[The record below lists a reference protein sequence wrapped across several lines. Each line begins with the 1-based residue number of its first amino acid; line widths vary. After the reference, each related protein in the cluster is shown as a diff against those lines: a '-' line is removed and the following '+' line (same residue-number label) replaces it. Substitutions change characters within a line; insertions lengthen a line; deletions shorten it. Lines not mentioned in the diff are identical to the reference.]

1 MKLHNYPLQKLEKNL
16 AMDYKIPILKTITY
30 RILGSL
36 TSMTIAYATTNDYMV
51 GVAVGSADLII
62 KPIIYYI
69 HELLWQKKNP

>member
-1 MKLHNYPLQKLEKNL
+1 
-16 AMDYKIPILKTITY
+16 MDYKIPILKTITY

-36 TSMTIAYATTNDYMV
+36 TSMVIGYATTKDFAV
-51 GVAVGSADLII
+51 GIAIGSADLIL